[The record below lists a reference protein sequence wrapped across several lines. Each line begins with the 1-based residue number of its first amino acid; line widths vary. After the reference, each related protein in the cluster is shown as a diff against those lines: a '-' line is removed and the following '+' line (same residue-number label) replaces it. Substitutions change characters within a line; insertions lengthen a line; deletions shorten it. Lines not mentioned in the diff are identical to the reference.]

1 MRSKGCIEE
10 VPVTVCNDPCAPACD
25 PCAAPGL
32 GSRVRGLLFNVAYET
47 YSMVF
52 DAMVV
57 AAVHPLA
64 KAVAK
69 QLLLA
74 VAKQLS

>member
-1 MRSKGCIEE
+1 MHQHVIHVQHQDWVAEF
-10 VPVTVCNDPCAPACD
+10 VAC
-25 PCAAPGL
+25 C
-32 GSRVRGLLFNVAYET
+32 STVAYET

>member
-1 MRSKGCIEE
+1 MHQHAIHVQHRDWVVEF
-10 VPVTVCNDPCAPACD
+10 VAC
-25 PCAAPGL
+25 C
-32 GSRVRGLLFNVAYET
+32 STVAYET

-57 AAVHPLA
+57 AAVRPLA

-69 QLLLA
+69 LLQLV
-74 VAKQLS
+74 VAKKITEWT